1 MNEFLIKST
10 VILTILLGFYHLVL
24 GQEKTHHF
32 NRFYLLIS
40 IVISFVIPFLN
51 FEIIKVIPVFT
62 NIEPLNNVT
71 IPSEINENVISKN
84 TTPIIETI
92 DYIPYIFW
100 SFYSLIT
107 FLLFGRFIKN
117 GVKLISKTKSNPIVK
132 YKNAKLVLV
141 DEKIP
146 PHTFLNYI
154 FINFEDYNNRSIE
167 DELLT
172 HELVHVKQK
181 HSLDILFIE
190 FLKVLFWFNPIFIFY
205 KKAIQLN
212 HEFLAD
218 DMIVKTYNNVPFY
231 QNLLLQKVNGNQ
243 KIYLASNLNYLVTKK
258 RLIMMTKRTS
268 QKIALLK
275 KIAIVPML
283 SVLIYFF
290 CIEVV
295 SQQKVININSK
306 NNTSELTD
314 KDKIRDSYYSNVR
327 ICLKDK
333 RTNISINKMYEDL
346 SLEEK
351 RKYLNW
357 VPDMII
363 EKEVPKPLFEKM
375 KVKNMAIWINGK
387 VISKEELK
395 KFKRTDFSYYTYSFV
410 HKNARTKRFP
420 QEFQYTL
427 YTKKYFD
434 ENLKNSHLH
443 YSNDTIKMVFMNQKN
458 KNWGKVQKILSPNN
472 AVDTIE
478 WIEKKKDGY
487 NLYIDEDNK
496 NKTIVIDAGHGG
508 SDFGSSKDGLTEKSL
523 TEIICNKIQNS
534 SKNGDVKIHFTRTND
549 SFIDLIERL
558 RIVNS
563 YKPDLAISLHL
574 NFSNN
579 IDSNGFE
586 IYVSDTSPTSEK
598 SKELAIQLASVISKT
613 TPLKNRGVKTAPF
626 WLLKK
631 SEYPSMVIELGF
643 LSNESDRNYVNS
655 EKGQSEL
662 AQAILNFVY
671 GLNK

>member
-1 MNEFLIKST
+1 M
-10 VILTILLGFYHLVL
+10 
-24 GQEKTHHF
+24 
-32 NRFYLLIS
+32 
-40 IVISFVIPFLN
+40 IPFLN

-107 FLLFGRFIKN
+107 FLLLGRFIKN
-117 GVKLISKTKSNPIVK
+117 GVKLISKTKSNHIVK

-190 FLKVLFWFNPIFIFY
+190 FLKVLFWFNPIYIFY

-275 KIAIVPML
+275 KVSIVPIL
-283 SVLIYFF
+283 SVIIYFF

-306 NNTSELTD
+306 SNTSELTD

-333 RTNISINKMYEDL
+333 INNISINKMYEDL

-420 QEFQYTL
+420 QEHQYTL

-434 ENLKNSHLH
+434 ENLN
-443 YSNDTIKMVFMNQKN
+443 
-458 KNWGKVQKILSPNN
+458 
-472 AVDTIE
+472 
-478 WIEKKKDGY
+478 
-487 NLYIDEDNK
+487 
-496 NKTIVIDAGHGG
+496 
-508 SDFGSSKDGLTEKSL
+508 KSL
-523 TEIICNKIQNS
+523 TTKYKFIESGQLIAKNITGCAGAFTPFSSLNCMKLASYISDYALNQQLGFVSLSGNHQNAN
-534 SKNGDVKIHFTRTND
+534 KNGVMTTPFYAVV
-549 SFIDLIERL
+549 S
-558 RIVNS
+558 S
-563 YKPDLAISLHL
+563 
-574 NFSNN
+574 
-579 IDSNGFE
+579 SNGINILSIKE
-586 IYVSDTSPTSEK
+586 IY
-598 SKELAIQLASVISKT
+598 KEVCPCCNT
-613 TPLKNRGVKTAPF
+613 
-626 WLLKK
+626 
-631 SEYPSMVIELGF
+631 
-643 LSNESDRNYVNS
+643 
-655 EKGQSEL
+655 
-662 AQAILNFVY
+662 
-671 GLNK
+671 

>member
-478 WIEKKKDGY
+478 WIEKRKDGY

-534 SKNGDVKIHFTRTND
+534 SQNRDVKIHFTRTND

>member
-24 GQEKTHHF
+24 GQEKIHHF

-92 DYIPYIFW
+92 DYIPYILW
-100 SFYSLIT
+100 SFYSIMT
-107 FLLFGRFIKN
+107 FLLFSRFIKN
-117 GVKLISKTKSNPIVK
+117 GVKLISKTKSNPVVK

-141 DEKIP
+141 DEKTP

-172 HELVHVKQK
+172 HELVHVNQK

-218 DMIVKTYNNVPFY
+218 DMIVKTYNNIPFY

-243 KIYLASNLNYLVTKK
+243 RIYLASNLNYLVTKK

-478 WIEKKKDGY
+478 WIEKRKDGY

-534 SKNGDVKIHFTRTND
+534 SQNRDVKIHFTRTND

>member
-190 FLKVLFWFNPIFIFY
+190 FLKVLFWFNPIYIFY

-218 DMIVKTYNNVPFY
+218 DMIVKTYNNIPFY

-243 KIYLASNLNYLVTKK
+243 TIYLASNLNYLVTKK

-275 KIAIVPML
+275 KVSIVPIL
-283 SVLIYFF
+283 SVIIYFF

-306 NNTSELTD
+306 SNTSELTD

-333 RTNISINKMYEDL
+333 INNISINKMYEDL

-410 HKNARTKRFP
+410 HKNARSKRFP

-443 YSNDTIKMVFMNQKN
+443 YSNDTIKMVLMNQKN
-458 KNWGKVQKILSPNN
+458 KNWGEVQKILSPKN

-496 NKTIVIDAGHGG
+496 DKTIVIDAGHGG

-534 SKNGDVKIHFTRTND
+534 SQNRDVKIHYTRTND

-563 YKPDLAISLHL
+563 YKPDLAISLHF

-655 EKGQSEL
+655 EKGQTEL

-671 GLNK
+671 GLKK

>member
-24 GQEKTHHF
+24 GQEKIHHF

-84 TTPIIETI
+84 TTPLIETI

-100 SFYSLIT
+100 SCYSLIT
-107 FLLFGRFIKN
+107 FLLLGRFIKN

-190 FLKVLFWFNPIFIFY
+190 FLKVLFWFNPIYIFY

-218 DMIVKTYNNVPFY
+218 DMIVKTYNNIPFY

-243 KIYLASNLNYLVTKK
+243 RIYLASNLNYLVTKK

-275 KIAIVPML
+275 KVSIVPIL
-283 SVLIYFF
+283 SVIIYFF

-306 NNTSELTD
+306 SNTSELTD

-410 HKNARTKRFP
+410 HKNARSKRFP

-458 KNWGKVQKILSPNN
+458 KNWGEVQKILSPKN

-496 NKTIVIDAGHGG
+496 DKTIVIDAGHGG

-534 SKNGDVKIHFTRTND
+534 SQNRDVKIHYTRTND

-563 YKPDLAISLHL
+563 YKPDLAISLHF

-613 TPLKNRGVKTAPF
+613 TLLKNRGVKTAPF

-655 EKGQSEL
+655 EKGQTEL

-671 GLNK
+671 GLKK

>member
-1 MNEFLIKST
+1 
-10 VILTILLGFYHLVL
+10 
-24 GQEKTHHF
+24 
-32 NRFYLLIS
+32 
-40 IVISFVIPFLN
+40 
-51 FEIIKVIPVFT
+51 
-62 NIEPLNNVT
+62 
-71 IPSEINENVISKN
+71 VISKN
-84 TTPIIETI
+84 TTPLIETI

-100 SFYSLIT
+100 SCYSLIT
-107 FLLFGRFIKN
+107 FLLLGRFIKN

-190 FLKVLFWFNPIFIFY
+190 FLKVLFWFNPIYIFY

-218 DMIVKTYNNVPFY
+218 DMIVKTYNNIPFY

-243 KIYLASNLNYLVTKK
+243 RIYLASNLNYLVTKK

-275 KIAIVPML
+275 KVSIVPIL
-283 SVLIYFF
+283 SVIIYFF

-306 NNTSELTD
+306 SNTSELTD

-333 RTNISINKMYEDL
+333 INNISINKMYEDL

-375 KVKNMAIWINGK
+375 KLKNMAIWINGK

-410 HKNARTKRFP
+410 HKNARSKRFP

-443 YSNDTIKMVFMNQKN
+443 YSNDTIKMVLMNQKN
-458 KNWGKVQKILSPNN
+458 KNWGEVQKILSPKN
-472 AVDTIE
+472 AADTIE
-478 WIEKKKDGY
+478 WIEKRKDGY

-496 NKTIVIDAGHGG
+496 VKTIVIDAGHGG

-534 SKNGDVKIHFTRTND
+534 SQNRDVKIHYTRTND

-563 YKPDLAISLHL
+563 YKPDLAISLHF

-586 IYVSDTSPTSEK
+586 IYVSDTSPTSDK
-598 SKELAIQLASVISKT
+598 SKELAIQLAAVISKT

-643 LSNESDRNYVNS
+643 LSNESDKNYVNS
-655 EKGQSEL
+655 EKGQTEL

-671 GLNK
+671 GLKK

>member
-1 MNEFLIKST
+1 
-10 VILTILLGFYHLVL
+10 
-24 GQEKTHHF
+24 
-32 NRFYLLIS
+32 
-40 IVISFVIPFLN
+40 
-51 FEIIKVIPVFT
+51 
-62 NIEPLNNVT
+62 
-71 IPSEINENVISKN
+71 
-84 TTPIIETI
+84 
-92 DYIPYIFW
+92 
-100 SFYSLIT
+100 
-107 FLLFGRFIKN
+107 LLFGRFIKN

-146 PHTFLNYI
+146 PHTFLNFI

-190 FLKVLFWFNPIFIFY
+190 FLKVLFWFNPIYIFY
-205 KKAIQLN
+205 KNAIQLN

-218 DMIVKTYNNVPFY
+218 DMIVKNYNNIPFY

-243 KIYLASNLNYLVTKK
+243 TIYLASNLNYLVTKK

-275 KIAIVPML
+275 KVSIVPIL
-283 SVLIYFF
+283 SVIIYFF

-306 NNTSELTD
+306 SNTSELTD

-333 RTNISINKMYEDL
+333 INNISINKMYEDL

-375 KVKNMAIWINGK
+375 VAKNMAIWVNRK

-395 KFKRTDFSYYTYSFV
+395 KYKRTDFSYYTYSFV

-443 YSNDTIKMVFMNQKN
+443 YSNDTIKMVLMNQKN
-458 KNWGKVQKILSPNN
+458 KNWGEVQKILSPKN
-472 AVDTIE
+472 AADTIE
-478 WIEKKKDGY
+478 WIEKKKDRY

-496 NKTIVIDAGHGG
+496 DKTIVIDAGHGG

-534 SKNGDVKIHFTRTND
+534 SQNRDVKIHYTRTND

-563 YKPDLAISLHL
+563 YKPDLAISLHF

-598 SKELAIQLASVISKT
+598 SKELAIQLAAVISKT

-655 EKGQSEL
+655 EKGQTEL

-671 GLNK
+671 GLKK

>member
-10 VILTILLGFYHLVL
+10 VILTILFGFYHLVL
-24 GQEKTHHF
+24 GQEKIHHF

-71 IPSEINENVISKN
+71 IPSEINENVSSKN

-92 DYIPYIFW
+92 NYTPYILW
-100 SFYSLIT
+100 SCYSLIT
-107 FLLFGRFIKN
+107 FLLLGRFIKN
-117 GVKLISKTKSNPIVK
+117 GIKLISKTKSNTIVK
-132 YKNAKLVLV
+132 YKNAKMVLV

-243 KIYLASNLNYLVTKK
+243 KNYLASNLNYLVTKK

-306 NNTSELTD
+306 SNTSELTD

-410 HKNARTKRFP
+410 HKNARSKRFP

-478 WIEKKKDGY
+478 WIEKRKDGY
-487 NLYIDEDNK
+487 NLYIDENNK

-534 SKNGDVKIHFTRTND
+534 SQNRDVKIHYTRTND

-563 YKPDLAISLHL
+563 YKPDLAISLHF

-598 SKELAIQLASVISKT
+598 SKELAIQLAAVISKT

-655 EKGQSEL
+655 EKGQTEL

-671 GLNK
+671 GLKK